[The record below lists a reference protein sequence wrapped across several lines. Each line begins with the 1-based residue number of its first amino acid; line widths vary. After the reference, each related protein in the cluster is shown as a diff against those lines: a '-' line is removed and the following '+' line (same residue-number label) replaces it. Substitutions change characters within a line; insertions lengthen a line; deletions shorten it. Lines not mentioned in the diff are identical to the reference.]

1 MNTLDSRRYHR
12 APTPERLRFYGKNQS
27 STSLLSPFGNLPQ
40 QLAGRISRQQLS
52 PLLMGLGLGTGRQA
66 QKLQQ
71 QINSGQASGPLASA
85 IKQIQQYAPGVIGGA
100 QGIGQQVAQQGGQA
114 VNQLEQS
121 IAAAQEQLPQWTQ
134 AAQQGLTASE
144 QGLTGAQG
152 AYNQIQSLMPG
163 LTQAGQQGMGAA
175 QQALTAAQGALGG
188 PAQQGAQA
196 GLTQAQRFLQQQAS
210 PIAGE
215 DIYQTAARRIAQQV
229 NPQAAARG
237 LEGGGGGQQMLT
249 EANMNLAAQMAQNQ
263 AQNQQAALQGLT
275 GASSNLGN
283 ITQQGIT
290 GMEGASQ
297 GVQQA
302 AQGEGQIAG
311 LPLGFVNALQ
321 QAGQGVQSAAQGG
334 ANIAMLGPQ
343 LAGQQANAI
352 QQLGQTLM
360 QQYNL
365 PMQATGSL
373 LNILTGGVGPGT
385 QLTQATAPI
394 GAPSS
399 KGTNIL

>member
-1 MNTLDSRRYHR
+1 MNAHDSRRYHR
-12 APTPERLRFYGKNQS
+12 PPAPERLRFYGKNQS
-27 STSLLSPFGNLPQ
+27 STSISSPYGNLPQ
-40 QLAGRISRQQLS
+40 AMAGRISRQQIS
-52 PLLMGLGLGTGRQA
+52 PLLMGLGMGTGPRAQRLQA
-66 QKLQQ
+66 D
-71 QINSGQASGPLASA
+71 IASGRASGPLASA
-85 IKQIQQYAPGVIGGA
+85 IRQIQQYAPGVIGGA

-114 VNQLEQS
+114 VQGLES
-121 IAAAQEQLPQWTQ
+121 AIANAQQQLPQWQQ
-134 AAQQGLTASE
+134 AATSGLQASQ
-144 QGLTGAQG
+144 QGLTGAQD
-152 AYNQIQSLMPG
+152 AYNQLQALMPG
-163 LTQAGQQGMGAA
+163 LSQAGQQGMSAA

-196 GLTQAQRFLQQQAS
+196 AAQQAQRFLQQQAS

-215 DIYQTAARRIAQQV
+215 DIYQTAARRIAQQI

-263 AQNQQAALQGLT
+263 AQNRQAALQGLT

-290 GMEGASQ
+290 GMEGAAQ

-302 AQGEGQIAG
+302 AQGQGAIAG

-321 QAGQGVQSAAQGG
+321 QAGQGVQGAAQGG
-334 ANIAMLGPQ
+334 ANIAMMGPQ

-360 QQYNL
+360 QQYQL

-373 LNILTGGVGPGT
+373 LNILTGGVSPGL
-385 QLTQATAPI
+385 QMLEATRPI
-394 GAPSS
+394 ATPSS